1 MRGCGWGPQPGSS
14 KGRTLC
20 IREPCTLGIP
30 WRRGKEVERGSKHSA
45 AEGPGR
51 AQDAGRRGCSLQ
63 GQMCPLAV
71 MADDQSQGHPSRPDI
86 SKPCPKAVGARLI
99 QGSRARRNCPT
110 GWPTC
115 TRASASL
122 QSGRKHVPVPVLG
135 SGARCPRG
143 APARPLAEDTRVAGL
158 KVCRESRG
166 WGLLAGA
173 DTRSGWSLGLGPL
186 FVPARSL
193 SELVPGVW

>member
-30 WRRGKEVERGSKHSA
+30 WRRGKEVERRSKHSA
-45 AEGPGR
+45 AEDPGR

-63 GQMCPLAV
+63 GQTCPLAV
-71 MADDQSQGHPSRPDI
+71 MADGQSQGHPSRPDI

-99 QGSRARRNCPT
+99 QGSRAQRNCPT

-122 QSGRKHVPVPVLG
+122 QSGEE
-135 SGARCPRG
+135 ACPRPCAG
-143 APARPLAEDTRVAGL
+143 FGSSVSPWGPRQAPCRGHACGWPEGL
-158 KVCRESRG
+158 QR
-166 WGLLAGA
+166 
-173 DTRSGWSLGLGPL
+173 
-186 FVPARSL
+186 
-193 SELVPGVW
+193 VPGVGAACWS